1 MHYELSKGVDKMEW
15 KNLTEYLP
23 VLIPIAII
31 QLGLMLAALV
41 HAIRH
46 PQSKTGTMAVWIVV
60 IVLLNIIGPVLY
72 FLIGR
77 GEQAEDD
84 YDERS

>member
-1 MHYELSKGVDKMEW
+1 MEW

-41 HAIRH
+41 HAIKH
-46 PQSKTGTMAVWIVV
+46 PRYKAGNMAVWIVV
-60 IVLLNIIGPVLY
+60 IVLFSIIGPVLY
-72 FLIGR
+72 FTIGR

-84 YDERS
+84 YDECS